1 MPSTPSTSI
10 TPLNSQ
16 YSYQYNYYG
25 AYGNG
30 PGDSQHRQLHRI
42 WETDEEGELLVNKTI
57 SNDLPTTTNLS
68 EQQYMFLDVY
78 LPNGLL
84 LPIQCQTHRTIALLK
99 QDVFIQARK
108 YPLGASISDISNY
121 IFMTIGLDGAHIQL
135 YDEQKPV
142 SSLQNLFLPLL
153 VLAEPE
159 GNKMEKELNQQIGYI
174 MGITLMEL
182 ERKLN
187 EELQNFRLRL
197 FETCLEAERERGT
210 YQFLHYAF
218 PEGPLL
224 QQQLHPGAN
233 SSQFGANDPSDH
245 PLEIERRAL
254 EKLRQKMQ
262 SSDAYVEVWYGVTST
277 KTSSENQKEVD
288 FEYSVRIRNILG
300 ATPEDVLRAA
310 LNEFRTQYS
319 LDIRQPY
326 TEFIL
331 QIAGQQVYVT
341 RPDVALTQFVYI
353 RSCFENYRIPR
364 LIIREKSLVFMDY
377 PPPPKIF
384 EPSYVLREMH
394 NQYLN
399 NETLT
404 NGTSAVP
411 DCNISDSSS
420 GSTKQ
425 KQRKLFWDLDENLRI
440 QIHSASN
447 ITVQDSRDHLFVRVA
462 VAVGR
467 HVLDVKDSVT
477 VTSSNP
483 RWGQE
488 TFIDFDIYLKDLPES
503 AQLCFSLISIH
514 NPNSSSSDISK
525 ITNKNK
531 QRTGTPTL
539 STASTS
545 MNCELNSL
553 GYANLHV
560 FDWRSR
566 LIQGKQTLFLRPY
579 EKNRSSFSPQF
590 VHLDNEYGDALS
602 TVTSRTPRLE
612 IEMPEY
618 FGGSTIIEY
627 PPDLVIQRYIR
638 WLRRH
643 RGRKKSE
650 LNNESKDK
658 ENSEDDLDD
667 SEDDDETDEEEYG
680 DEYGVNKL
688 RKMTLAQ
695 KPLMS
700 QGDELE
706 HLLRLDRSLDSTLLT
721 STDQRFMWHRR
732 HLICQ
737 HFPQM
742 LPVLADCAII
752 WRTPKWPPLYVDT
765 AIELLDGRYV
775 DRRVRTLAVKHLDD
789 ALDDDQLQLYLL
801 ILVQA
806 IRFEHNAFS
815 PLVRMLLRRALMDY
829 RVGHTLFWLFRAELA
844 HLLAFG
850 ISSQSS
856 VTTMGTK
863 NSLERS
869 SGPQLS
875 PLFLRFALMFEA
887 YCRGNSAHLDSMCK
901 QVELISTLTTLSTSI
916 CANSNREAANKKLQ
930 VELLARRE
938 QMQHMVS
945 PVNATYRLGE
955 LIIEE
960 CRVLGSAK
968 QPLLLTWRN
977 PEILARLTAP
987 THQLIFK
994 CGDDMRQDMLSLH
1007 VMRIMD
1013 AKWKSQLQQD
1023 YCMTLYEVLPMGKN
1037 IGLIHVVPDCQT
1049 LFQIQCETRK
1059 TASLNMDIALLNK
1072 YIYKRCCSRDSKKYL
1087 ECVDRFTMSL
1097 AGYCVATYILGI
1109 KDRHQDNIMLANDGR
1124 IFHIDFGH
1132 ILGHTKRKLGIN
1144 RERTDFVLTDHFL
1157 YVISRGKTNFRQTY
1171 EYNSFRDEC
1180 TKGFLSLHSQARFF
1194 IALFRMMCCMGLP
1207 ELSPVNVDFLKQT
1220 LMYDKEKR
1228 EEARAAFEQIF
1239 EDVVKGDW
1247 SIQLNWFFHSVRH
1260 M

>member
-1 MPSTPSTSI
+1 MFNISSMPSTPITSVA
-10 TPLNSQ
+10 PLNSQ

-25 AYGNG
+25 TYGNG
-30 PGDSQHRQLHRI
+30 PGDPQHRQLHRI
-42 WETDEEGELLVNKTI
+42 WETDDEGELLINKNIT
-57 SNDLPTTTNLS
+57 NDLPSTTSPS
-68 EQQYMFLDVY
+68 EQQFMFLDVY

-84 LPIQCQTHRTIALLK
+84 LPIQCQTYRTFALLK

-108 YPLGASISDISNY
+108 YPLGTSITDISNY
-121 IFMTIGLDGAHIQL
+121 IFMAIGLDGAHIQL

-142 SSLQNLFLPLL
+142 SSLQNLFLPFLIL
-153 VLAEPE
+153 VEPD

-174 MGITLMEL
+174 MGITLIEL

-187 EELQNFRLRL
+187 EELSNFRLRL
-197 FETCLEAERERGT
+197 FETCLEAEQERGT
-210 YQFLHYAF
+210 FQFLHYAF

-224 QQQLHPGAN
+224 QQQLHPGA
-233 SSQFGANDPSDH
+233 SEFGVNDHSLPSDH

-262 SSDAYVEVWYGVTST
+262 SSDAYVEVWYGITPKSLQNDQD
-277 KTSSENQKEVD
+277 ENL
-288 FEYSVRIRNILG
+288 EYSVHIRNILG

-310 LNEFRTQYS
+310 LNELNTQYS

-364 LIIREKSLVFMDY
+364 LIIREKSLVFLDY

-384 EPSYVLREMH
+384 EPAYVHRERH
-394 NQYLN
+394 SKY
-399 NETLT
+399 LT
-404 NGTSAVP
+404 NKPSTI
-411 DCNISDSSS
+411 DSS
-420 GSTKQ
+420 GSSTNIPLSSNNSNKQ
-425 KQRKLFWDLDENLRI
+425 KQQKLFWDLDENLRI

-467 HVLDVKDSVT
+467 HVLDVKDSIT

-483 RWGQE
+483 RWG
-488 TFIDFDIYLKDLPES
+488 TRGTVS
-503 AQLCFSLISIH
+503 SLM
-514 NPNSSSSDISK
+514 NS
-525 ITNKNK
+525 
-531 QRTGTPTL
+531 
-539 STASTS
+539 
-545 MNCELNSL
+545 ELNCL
-553 GYANLHV
+553 GCANLHV
-560 FDWRSR
+560 FDWLSR
-566 LIQGKQTLFLRPY
+566 LMQGKQTLFLRPY
-579 EKNRSSFSPQF
+579 NNNKSSSSTSLPKF
-590 VHLDNEYGDALS
+590 VHLDSEYGDSLS
-602 TVTSRTPRLE
+602 AITSRTPRLE

-618 FGGSTIIEY
+618 FGSSTIIEY
-627 PPDLVIQRYIR
+627 PSDLVIQRYIQ
-638 WLRRH
+638 WLKQHKRRN
-643 RGRKKSE
+643 KIE
-650 LNNESKDK
+650 INNNESKD
-658 ENSEDDLDD
+658 LDISD
-667 SEDDDETDEEEYG
+667 VSDTEEEIDEENECYKDYG
-680 DEYGVNKL
+680 INKL
-688 RKMTLAQ
+688 RKMILSQ
-695 KPLMS
+695 NMS
-700 QGDELE
+700 ISKNNEIE
-706 HLLRLDRSLDSTLLT
+706 HILRLTRSLDSTLL
-721 STDQRFMWHRR
+721 SLTDQRFLWNNRR
-732 HLICQ
+732 IICQ
-737 HFPQM
+737 NFPQK
-742 LPVLADCAII
+742 LPVLADCALI
-752 WRTPKWPPLYVDT
+752 WQTRETTSEFYRLLAKWPPLYVDT

-775 DRRVRTLAVKHLDD
+775 DRRVRTLAVKNLDE

-806 IRFEHNAFS
+806 IRFEHHAFS

-829 RVGHTLFWLFRAELA
+829 RVGHTLFWLLRAELA

-850 ISSQSS
+850 NTNQSS
-856 VTTMGTK
+856 TIIIGTR
-863 NSLERS
+863 NSLEKN
-869 SGPQLS
+869 SGPPLS

-901 QVELISTLTTLSTSI
+901 QVELISILTTLSTVI
-916 CANSNREAANKKLQ
+916 CANNNKEVANKKLQ
-930 VELLARRE
+930 AELLARKE
-938 QMQHMVS
+938 QMQNMVS
-945 PVNATYRLGE
+945 PMNATYRLGE

-960 CRVLGSAK
+960 CKVLGSAK
-968 QPLLLTWRN
+968 QPLLLTWKN
-977 PEILARLTAP
+977 PEILARLTSP

-1059 TASLNMDIALLNK
+1059 TASLNMDIALINK
-1072 YIYKRCCSRDSKKYL
+1072 YIYKRCCARDSKKYL

-1180 TKGFLSLHSQARFF
+1180 TKGFLALHSQARFF

-1228 EEARAAFEQIF
+1228 EDAKAAFEQIF

-1247 SIQLNWFFHSVRH
+1247 SVQLNWFFHSVRH